1 MRKTI
6 YYLFAITALFSM
18 AVGCSSDDPAQEI
31 EIPAEVNLL
40 SFGFYAEDNPTNL
53 FTDYVIESVTTTDV
67 SIALPNETDLT
78 SLVARFTTT
87 EGDIVKIGATVQV
100 SGTTANSYAAPVEL
114 LVNEGVTNKIYTI
127 TVGKLAS
134 SVWSLA
140 STYIDDIAT
149 DISLRINPTNSVP
162 YVAYISERESSDDQK
177 MNLVN
182 YDGTTW
188 NRVGGTD
195 FSNFRAN
202 TVDLKFSAE
211 GTPFISFQEYTDNR
225 EPSIMSYEN
234 STWSYLGNAPFS
246 VLRTGSNAVAI
257 TSDNSV
263 YGFFISDDRSDGG
276 RRREVLG
283 KAYSEG
289 VWSDLTIPGRS
300 GFARIVKT
308 KVVNDIVYL
317 AVLDYGEGQSIS
329 VYKYENDT
337 WSTLA
342 DKMKESEENIVYYYN
357 VEIDVDLE
365 GNVYVAYAE
374 DNGPDTEYQLRV
386 KMYKDETSSWSTLGD
401 LIVTINTRDF
411 AMAVDKYNTPML
423 FYQNDTKNPV
433 FLPFDTDVNNWGA
446 PVVFS
451 DADSSS
457 LRLEVAPSGISYAS
471 YLVNEQ
477 INLYKYDSP
486 DN

>member
-1 MRKTI
+1 MKKTI
-6 YYLFAITALFSM
+6 QLLCALTALFSTL
-18 AVGCSSDDPAQEI
+18 VGCGSDDPAQEI
-31 EIPAEVNLL
+31 ETPAEVALL

-100 SGTTANSYAAPVEL
+100 SGTTANSYAAPLEL

-127 TVGKLAS
+127 SVGKLAS
-134 SVWSLA
+134 SVWSLSSVYA
-140 STYIDDIAT
+140 DDIAA
-149 DISLRINPTNSVP
+149 DISLQINPTNSLP
-162 YVAYISERESSDDQK
+162 YIAYISERESSDDQK
-177 MNLVN
+177 MNLIN
-182 YDGTTW
+182 YDGTSW

-195 FSNFRAN
+195 FSNFRASS
-202 TVDLKFSAE
+202 VELKFGAT
-211 GTPFISFQEYTDNR
+211 GTPYIIFKEYTDNS
-225 EPSIMSYEN
+225 EASVMSYEN
-234 STWSYLGNAPFS
+234 NAWSYVGGEPFS
-246 VLRTGSNAVAI
+246 ELKTGSNTVAI
-257 TSDNSV
+257 TSDNKV
-263 YGFFISDDRSDGG
+263 YGFFVSDDRNADG
-276 RRREVLG
+276 RRNVFG
-283 KAYSEG
+283 KAYTSGAWTDLAISGREG
-289 VWSDLTIPGRS
+289 ISLV
-300 GFARIVKT
+300 VKT
-308 KVVNDIVYL
+308 KVVDNTIYL
-317 AVLDYGEGQSIS
+317 AVLDYGEGQAIS
-329 VYKYENDT
+329 VYKYENNAWT
-337 WSTLA
+337 TLA
-342 DKMKESEENIVYYYN
+342 DKMKESEDNTIYYYN
-357 VEIDVDLE
+357 VEIDVDQD

-374 DNGPDTEYQLRV
+374 NNGPDTDYQLRV
-386 KMYKDETSSWSTLGD
+386 KKYQVASSSWTTLGD
-401 LIVTINTRDF
+401 LIVTSNTRDF
-411 AMAVDKYNTPML
+411 ALAVDKYKTPML
-423 FYQNDTKNPV
+423 FYQNDTRNPV